1 MEENRIS
8 LKELASYKDATEA
21 QRRQM
26 GKDPYY
32 DLNEAP
38 AGKLREELA
47 AFIMHR
53 AECVSAVTVYKER
66 QYYKK
71 VCRFLQKR
79 ARRMESFCDR
89 DAETWIR
96 QMKGWMLSEGIP
108 LTYEQREVYGTMET
122 GTSRLICY
130 FIWILEFT
138 GPDKIQGDETEKI
151 YGILTGWAS
160 LSMQTP

>member
-1 MEENRIS
+1 
-8 LKELASYKDATEA
+8 
-21 QRRQM
+21 M

-122 GTSRLICY
+122 GSSAILSGYWNSRGRIKY
-130 FIWILEFT
+130 R
-138 GPDKIQGDETEKI
+138 GMRQKKI